1 MGEGWHRAS
10 CAPGNSPPP
19 PHPTGT
25 GRGRETQPP
34 SVAPWS
40 PATVGSGSARHPVS
54 SPLTPAAPHPTEN
67 HGTLP
72 LCYSSKESILSGV
85 GVGQTPLSERGS
97 VMRRATVLALLT
109 VVLAY
114 LVSGAFVFRLL
125 EQPHES
131 RQQEALQAAREQ
143 FLQRYRCVPSQ
154 ELDALILHVRDAMG
168 AGADPT
174 ANSTNSTNWDMGSA
188 FFFAG
193 TIITTI
199 GFGNTSPKTDGGR
212 LFCIFYALVGIP
224 LFGMLLAGVGDHL
237 GFSLRQAISKVE
249 DVFLKWQVSP
259 TIVRV
264 LSALLFI
271 LIGCI
276 LFVTIPTIVF
286 QRVEGW
292 TLLESVYFVVVTL
305 TTIGFGDY
313 VAGDGMGDD
322 HPWYKPLV
330 WFWILLGLAYFAS
343 ILTMIG
349 NWLRV
354 LSRRTRAEMGG
365 LTAHAASWTGN
376 VTAQLRV
383 TGMGLPEKLQ
393 KVGTLK
399 GHPPS
404 PMPPELPPTVP
415 SPSPRPEPPS
425 PSTALQVA
433 QLNARNMAASAG
445 GGLCPIDYMG
455 ENLAFIDESS
465 DTQSEAPSEGG
476 LQAKRP
482 RQLRR
487 LRTRHT
493 HGQPPGLPMDLLSRT
508 RHKGEAV

>member
-1 MGEGWHRAS
+1 MWGRHLSTLLPSPTPVSHCPRAL
-10 CAPGNSPPP
+10 
-19 PHPTGT
+19 
-25 GRGRETQPP
+25 
-34 SVAPWS
+34 W
-40 PATVGSGSARHPVS
+40 ATGSG
-54 SPLTPAAPHPTEN
+54 
-67 HGTLP
+67 
-72 LCYSSKESILSGV
+72 ILGWGSLRRG
-85 GVGQTPLSERGS
+85 ERGS
-97 VMRRATVLALLT
+97 VMRQATVLALLT

-131 RQQEALQAAREQ
+131 RQQEALQVAREQ

-154 ELDALILHVRDAMG
+154 ELDTLILHVRDAMG

-174 ANSTNSTNWDMGSA
+174 ANSTNSTSTNWDMGSA

-193 TIITTI
+193 TVITTI
-199 GFGNTSPKTDGGR
+199 GFGNTSPKTEGGR

-249 DVFLKWQVSP
+249 DIFLKWQVSP

-292 TLLESVYFVVVTL
+292 TLLESVYFVVITL

-313 VAGDGMGDD
+313 VAVDIAYLDFE
-322 HPWYKPLV
+322 KPLV

-354 LSRRTRAEMGG
+354 LSRRTRAEVGTPHFPHHVSLIPSLLPTPQIPSLPPSCPLPSHRTPTTLPSDP
-365 LTAHAASWTGN
+365 LTAPFCILSWTPN
-376 VTAQLRV
+376 
-383 TGMGLPEKLQ
+383 GLP
-393 KVGTLK
+393 
-399 GHPPS
+399 
-404 PMPPELPPTVP
+404 
-415 SPSPRPEPPS
+415 
-425 PSTALQVA
+425 
-433 QLNARNMAASAG
+433 SAVL
-445 GGLCPIDYMG
+445 LCPPLLQSPYFLPSCPSNPPQAPIAPY
-455 ENLAFIDESS
+455 SS
-465 DTQSEAPSEGG
+465 SSP
-476 LQAKRP
+476 
-482 RQLRR
+482 
-487 LRTRHT
+487 
-493 HGQPPGLPMDLLSRT
+493 
-508 RHKGEAV
+508 

>member
-1 MGEGWHRAS
+1 MGGIGVAS
-10 CAPGNSPPP
+10 
-19 PHPTGT
+19 PHTHPHLL
-25 GRGRETQPP
+25 
-34 SVAPWS
+34 
-40 PATVGSGSARHPVS
+40 PAVS
-54 SPLTPAAPHPTEN
+54 SPLTPAAPHPAEN

-72 LCYSSKESILSGV
+72 VCYSSKESILSGA
-85 GVGQTPLSERGS
+85 GVGQTPRSGQGS

-109 VVLAY
+109 VVLVY

-131 RQQEALQAAREQ
+131 RQQEALQVAREQ

-154 ELDALILHVRDAMG
+154 ELDTLILHVRDTMG

-174 ANSTNSTNWDMGSA
+174 ANSTNGTSTNWDMGSA

-193 TIITTI
+193 TVITTI
-199 GFGNTSPKTDGGR
+199 GFGNTSPKTEGGR

-237 GFSLRQAISKVE
+237 GFSLRQAIGKVE
-249 DVFLKWQVSP
+249 DIFLKWQVSP

-292 TLLESVYFVVVTL
+292 TLLESVYFVVITL
-305 TTIGFGDY
+305 TTVGFGDY
-313 VAGDGMGDD
+313 VGDLIDIVYLD
-322 HPWYKPLV
+322 FQKPLV

-354 LSRRTRAEMGG
+354 LSRRTRAEVGTPHFPHPTPTIPCPPTPLCILPQTLHPPMVSPPHPYDPPTAPPTGCEYCPSIHMPG
-365 LTAHAASWTGN
+365 LVPHYRPLHNHHPFQPLKGPHIDNLLGVLTRHTWAE
-376 VTAQLRV
+376 
-383 TGMGLPEKLQ
+383 MGLP
-393 KVGTLK
+393 
-399 GHPPS
+399 HPP
-404 PMPPELPPTVP
+404 TDP
-415 SPSPRPEPPS
+415 S
-425 PSTALQVA
+425 
-433 QLNARNMAASAG
+433 
-445 GGLCPIDYMG
+445 I
-455 ENLAFIDESS
+455 
-465 DTQSEAPSEGG
+465 
-476 LQAKRP
+476 
-482 RQLRR
+482 
-487 LRTRHT
+487 
-493 HGQPPGLPMDLLSRT
+493 
-508 RHKGEAV
+508 

>member
-1 MGEGWHRAS
+1 
-10 CAPGNSPPP
+10 
-19 PHPTGT
+19 
-25 GRGRETQPP
+25 
-34 SVAPWS
+34 
-40 PATVGSGSARHPVS
+40 
-54 SPLTPAAPHPTEN
+54 
-67 HGTLP
+67 
-72 LCYSSKESILSGV
+72 
-85 GVGQTPLSERGS
+85 
-97 VMRRATVLALLT
+97 MRRATVLALLA

-131 RQQEALQAAREQ
+131 HQQEMLQAAREQ

-154 ELDALILHVRDAMG
+154 ELDKLILHIRDAVG

-174 ANSTNSTNWDMGSA
+174 ANGTNGTSSNWDMGSA

-199 GFGNTSPKTDGGR
+199 GFGNTSPKTEGGR

-237 GFSLRQAISKVE
+237 GFSLRQAIGKVE

-259 TIVRV
+259 TIVRI

-276 LFVTIPTIVF
+276 LFVTIPTMVF

-292 TLLESVYFVVVTL
+292 TLLESVYFVVITL

-313 VAGDGMGDD
+313 VAGDGVGDK

-365 LTAHAASWTGN
+365 LTAQAASWTGN

-399 GHPPS
+399 GHPPA
-404 PMPPELPPTVP
+404 PQTPELPPAVP
-415 SPSPRPEPPS
+415 SPPPPSPQLEPSS

-433 QLNARNMAASAG
+433 QLNARNAATSVG
-445 GGLCPIDYMG
+445 GGLCPFDYLG

-465 DTQSEAPSEGG
+465 DAQSEVPSDGG
-476 LQAKRP
+476 LQAKSP
-482 RQLRR
+482 RRFRR
-487 LRTRHT
+487 LRPRRA

>member
-1 MGEGWHRAS
+1 
-10 CAPGNSPPP
+10 
-19 PHPTGT
+19 
-25 GRGRETQPP
+25 
-34 SVAPWS
+34 
-40 PATVGSGSARHPVS
+40 
-54 SPLTPAAPHPTEN
+54 
-67 HGTLP
+67 
-72 LCYSSKESILSGV
+72 
-85 GVGQTPLSERGS
+85 
-97 VMRRATVLALLT
+97 MRRATVLALLT

-131 RQQEALQAAREQ
+131 RQQEALQVIREQ

-154 ELDALILHVRDAMG
+154 ELDTLILHVRDAMG

-174 ANSTNSTNWDMGSA
+174 ANSTNSTSTNWDMGSA

-193 TIITTI
+193 TVITTI
-199 GFGNTSPKTDGGR
+199 GFGNTSPKTEGGR

-249 DVFLKWQVSP
+249 DIFL
-259 TIVRV
+259 
-264 LSALLFI
+264 
-271 LIGCI
+271 
-276 LFVTIPTIVF
+276 
-286 QRVEGW
+286 RVEGW
-292 TLLESVYFVVVTL
+292 TLLESVYFVVITL

-313 VAGDGMGDD
+313 VAGDGMGDK

-365 LTAHAASWTGN
+365 LTAQAASWTGN

-404 PMPPELPPTVP
+404 PMPPELPP
-415 SPSPRPEPPS
+415 SPPPPLPRPELPS

-445 GGLCPIDYMG
+445 GGLRPIDYMG

>member
-1 MGEGWHRAS
+1 MRAASRRHCKLPVSSS
-10 CAPGNSPPP
+10 CRDTAACPARNWTHSSCMSEMPWMLALTPQPTVPIAPA
-19 PHPTGT
+19 PTGT
-25 GRGRETQPP
+25 WAAPSSSLAPSSPP
-34 SVAPWS
+34 S
-40 PATVGSGSARHPVS
+40 
-54 SPLTPAAPHPTEN
+54 
-67 HGTLP
+67 
-72 LCYSSKESILSGV
+72 
-85 GVGQTPLSERGS
+85 
-97 VMRRATVLALLT
+97 
-109 VVLAY
+109 
-114 LVSGAFVFRLL
+114 
-125 EQPHES
+125 
-131 RQQEALQAAREQ
+131 
-143 FLQRYRCVPSQ
+143 
-154 ELDALILHVRDAMG
+154 
-168 AGADPT
+168 
-174 ANSTNSTNWDMGSA
+174 
-188 FFFAG
+188 
-193 TIITTI
+193 
-199 GFGNTSPKTDGGR
+199 
-212 LFCIFYALVGIP
+212 
-224 LFGMLLAGVGDHL
+224 
-237 GFSLRQAISKVE
+237 
-249 DVFLKWQVSP
+249 KWQVSP

-276 LFVTIPTIVF
+276 LFVAIPTIVF

-292 TLLESVYFVVVTL
+292 TLLESVYFVVITL

-365 LTAHAASWTGN
+365 LTAQAASWTGN

-404 PMPPELPPTVP
+404 PIPPELPPTMP
-415 SPSPRPEPPS
+415 SPPPPSPRPEPSS

-482 RQLRR
+482 HQLRR
-487 LRTRHT
+487 LRTHHT
-493 HGQPPGLPMDLLSRT
+493 HGQPPGLPMELLSRT

>member
-1 MGEGWHRAS
+1 MSSIGYSGES
-10 CAPGNSPPP
+10 LC
-19 PHPTGT
+19 
-25 GRGRETQPP
+25 
-34 SVAPWS
+34 
-40 PATVGSGSARHPVS
+40 SGVIGVS

-67 HGTLP
+67 HGALP
-72 LCYSSKESILSGV
+72 ICYSSKESILSGA
-85 GVGQTPLSERGS
+85 GVGQTALSGRGS

-174 ANSTNSTNWDMGSA
+174 ANSTNSTSTNWDMGSA

-237 GFSLRQAISKVE
+237 GFSLRQAIGKVE

-292 TLLESVYFVVVTL
+292 TLLESVYFVVITL

-365 LTAHAASWTGN
+365 LTAQAASWTGN

-404 PMPPELPPTVP
+404 PMPPELPPTMP

-465 DTQSEAPSEGG
+465 DTQSEAPSEGR

>member
-1 MGEGWHRAS
+1 
-10 CAPGNSPPP
+10 
-19 PHPTGT
+19 
-25 GRGRETQPP
+25 
-34 SVAPWS
+34 
-40 PATVGSGSARHPVS
+40 
-54 SPLTPAAPHPTEN
+54 
-67 HGTLP
+67 
-72 LCYSSKESILSGV
+72 
-85 GVGQTPLSERGS
+85 
-97 VMRRATVLALLT
+97 MRRATVLALLT
-109 VVLAY
+109 VVLVY

-131 RQQEALQAAREQ
+131 RQQEALQVAREQ

-154 ELDALILHVRDAMG
+154 ELDTLILHVRDTMG

-174 ANSTNSTNWDMGSA
+174 ANSTNGTSTNWDMGSA

-199 GFGNTSPKTDGGR
+199 GFGNTSPKTEGGR

-237 GFSLRQAISKVE
+237 GFSLRQAIGKVE
-249 DVFLKWQVSP
+249 DIFLNIRMAILGQTKGPSSPVSYRQWP
-259 TIVRV
+259 MPGAPEGVNLTEMAGESHHCAGSLRPALHPHWLHPFRHHPHHCVPASGGLDPAGICLLCGHHADYHRLRGLCGSV
-264 LSALLFI
+264 SASPL
-271 LIGCI
+271 
-276 LFVTIPTIVF
+276 P
-286 QRVEGW
+286 
-292 TLLESVYFVVVTL
+292 
-305 TTIGFGDY
+305 
-313 VAGDGMGDD
+313 GDGMGDK

-365 LTAHAASWTGN
+365 LTAQAASWTGN

-404 PMPPELPPTVP
+404 PMPPELPPATP
-415 SPSPRPEPPS
+415 SPPPPLPRPELPS

-445 GGLCPIDYMG
+445 GGLRPIDYMG

-465 DTQSEAPSEGG
+465 DTQSEAPTEGG

>member
-1 MGEGWHRAS
+1 MGGIGVAS
-10 CAPGNSPPP
+10 
-19 PHPTGT
+19 PHT
-25 GRGRETQPP
+25 
-34 SVAPWS
+34 
-40 PATVGSGSARHPVS
+40 HPHLLPVVS
-54 SPLTPAAPHPTEN
+54 SPLTPAAPNPAEN
-67 HGTLP
+67 HGALP
-72 LCYSSKESILSGV
+72 VCYSSKESILSGA
-85 GVGQTPLSERGS
+85 GVGQTPHSGRGS

-131 RQQEALQAAREQ
+131 RQQEALLVVREQ

-154 ELDALILHVRDAMG
+154 ELDTLILHVRDAMG

-174 ANSTNSTNWDMGSA
+174 ANSTNSTSTNWDMGSA

-193 TIITTI
+193 TVITTI
-199 GFGNTSPKTDGGR
+199 GFGNTSPKTEGGR

-249 DVFLKWQVSP
+249 DIFL
-259 TIVRV
+259 
-264 LSALLFI
+264 
-271 LIGCI
+271 
-276 LFVTIPTIVF
+276 
-286 QRVEGW
+286 RVEGW
-292 TLLESVYFVVVTL
+292 TLLESVYFVVITL

-313 VAGDGMGDD
+313 VAGDGMGDK

-365 LTAHAASWTGN
+365 LTAQAASWTGN

-404 PMPPELPPTVP
+404 PMPPELPPGTP
-415 SPSPRPEPPS
+415 SPPPPLPRPELPS

-445 GGLCPIDYMG
+445 GGLRPIDYMG

>member
-1 MGEGWHRAS
+1 MG
-10 CAPGNSPPP
+10 GNSVAS
-19 PHPTGT
+19 PHTHPCLL
-25 GRGRETQPP
+25 
-34 SVAPWS
+34 
-40 PATVGSGSARHPVS
+40 PAVS

-85 GVGQTPLSERGS
+85 GVEQTPLSERGS

-365 LTAHAASWTGN
+365 LTAQAASWTGN

-404 PMPPELPPTVP
+404 PMPPELPPTMP

-433 QLNARNMAASAG
+433 QLNAHNMAASAG

>member
-1 MGEGWHRAS
+1 
-10 CAPGNSPPP
+10 
-19 PHPTGT
+19 
-25 GRGRETQPP
+25 
-34 SVAPWS
+34 
-40 PATVGSGSARHPVS
+40 
-54 SPLTPAAPHPTEN
+54 
-67 HGTLP
+67 
-72 LCYSSKESILSGV
+72 
-85 GVGQTPLSERGS
+85 
-97 VMRRATVLALLT
+97 MRRATVLALLT

-154 ELDALILHVRDAMG
+154 ELDELILHVRDAMG

-174 ANSTNSTNWDMGSA
+174 ANSTNSTSTNWDMGSA

-237 GFSLRQAISKVE
+237 GFSLRQAIGKVE
-249 DVFLKWQVSP
+249 DVFL
-259 TIVRV
+259 
-264 LSALLFI
+264 
-271 LIGCI
+271 
-276 LFVTIPTIVF
+276 
-286 QRVEGW
+286 RVEGW
-292 TLLESVYFVVVTL
+292 TLLESVYFVVITL

-365 LTAHAASWTGN
+365 LTAQAASWTGN

-404 PMPPELPPTVP
+404 PMPPELPPTMP

-425 PSTALQVA
+425 PSTALQLA

>member
-1 MGEGWHRAS
+1 
-10 CAPGNSPPP
+10 
-19 PHPTGT
+19 
-25 GRGRETQPP
+25 
-34 SVAPWS
+34 
-40 PATVGSGSARHPVS
+40 
-54 SPLTPAAPHPTEN
+54 
-67 HGTLP
+67 
-72 LCYSSKESILSGV
+72 
-85 GVGQTPLSERGS
+85 
-97 VMRRATVLALLT
+97 MRRATVLALLT

-199 GFGNTSPKTDGGR
+199 GTGPGGGAVGFGNTSPKTDGGR

-292 TLLESVYFVVVTL
+292 TLLESVYFVVITL

-365 LTAHAASWTGN
+365 LTAQAASWTGN

-404 PMPPELPPTVP
+404 PMPPELPPTMP

-465 DTQSEAPSEGG
+465 DTQSEAPSEGR

>member
-1 MGEGWHRAS
+1 MWVSALEVIGVWMVLGVAS
-10 CAPGNSPPP
+10 
-19 PHPTGT
+19 PHTHHLL
-25 GRGRETQPP
+25 
-34 SVAPWS
+34 
-40 PATVGSGSARHPVS
+40 PAVS
-54 SPLTPAAPHPTEN
+54 YPLTPAAPHPAEN
-67 HGTLP
+67 HGALP
-72 LCYSSKESILSGV
+72 VCYSSKESILSGA
-85 GVGQTPLSERGS
+85 GVGQAPPSGRGS
-97 VMRRATVLALLT
+97 VMRRATVLALLA

-114 LVSGAFVFRLL
+114 LVSGAFIFRLL

-131 RQQEALQAAREQ
+131 RQQEVLQATREQ
-143 FLQRYRCVPSQ
+143 FLQRHRCVPSQ
-154 ELDALILHVRDAMG
+154 ELDDLIA
-168 AGADPT
+168 
-174 ANSTNSTNWDMGSA
+174 
-188 FFFAG
+188 
-193 TIITTI
+193 
-199 GFGNTSPKTDGGR
+199 
-212 LFCIFYALVGIP
+212 
-224 LFGMLLAGVGDHL
+224 
-237 GFSLRQAISKVE
+237 
-249 DVFLKWQVSP
+249 KWQVSP

-276 LFVTIPTIVF
+276 LFVTIPTVVF

-292 TLLESVYFVVVTL
+292 TLLESVYFVVITL

-313 VAGDGMGDD
+313 VAGDGVGDK

-365 LTAHAASWTGN
+365 LTAQAASWTGN
-376 VTAQLRV
+376 VTAQLRG
-383 TGMGLPEKLQ
+383 TGMGLPERLQ

-399 GHPPS
+399 GHS
-404 PMPPELPPTVP
+404 PAPAP
-415 SPSPRPEPPS
+415 PEPPPAMPSPPPPLPGPERLS

-433 QLNARNMAASAG
+433 QLNARNIAAFVG
-445 GGLCPIDYMG
+445 GGLHPIDYMG

-476 LQAKRP
+476 LQVKRP

-487 LRTRHT
+487 LRPRRTCA
-493 HGQPPGLPMDLLSRT
+493 QPPGLPMDLLSRT
-508 RHKGEAV
+508 RHKGEGV